1 MSSGLALRSE
11 PAPIRACT
19 VSRDVHRF
27 ALLIEDMETEL
38 GEAWGDLGLAEARS
52 FLDQPEAGTLEFLAL
67 AVTPDE
73 VRDLG
78 QVGELI
84 LAAKARGIRVV
95 LIAHDLS
102 PAALH
107 ELLRLGADD
116 FVPYPLAEGAL
127 RAAIGKIRA
136 AKPPATP
143 VLRLAAP
150 ETAAEAAVETPQAP
164 AEIAA
169 PPAPAVAAPAVA
181 PAAEKTEPVVIG
193 PRLDG
198 QAAVFAV
205 QGLAGGTGASTLA
218 VNLAWELATV
228 AKDKTP
234 TVCLM
239 DFDLQAGSVS
249 TFLDLPRRDLVVE
262 ILQEA
267 QSMDVEGFKQT
278 LLGYEGKL
286 SVFPAPPELLPLDL
300 IGPEEVGALLNLAT
314 QCFDIVIVDMPH
326 TMVMWTETV
335 LNRADVYFATME
347 LDMRSAQNAMRFLK
361 ALRGEGLPVEKLN
374 FVLNRAP
381 GLTDLTGKGRARK
394 LAESLGVK
402 IATWLPDGGKQVAQ
416 AGDHGQPLA
425 LGAKRNALR
434 KDIAKLAKGL
444 HKAMLGE
451 AKVGR

>member
-11 PAPIRACT
+11 PAPIIACT

-38 GEAWGDLGLAEARS
+38 GEAWGDLSFEEARS
-52 FLDQPEAGTLEFLAL
+52 FLDQPDAERLEFLAL

-78 QVGELI
+78 HVGELI
-84 LAAKARGIRVV
+84 VAAKARGIRIV
-95 LIAHDLS
+95 LIAHELT
-102 PAALH
+102 PAALR

-127 RAAIGKIRA
+127 RDAIDKIRA
-136 AKPPATP
+136 PKPPAPT
-143 VLRLAAP
+143 VLRLADAKTDAATETDAATP
-150 ETAAEAAVETPQAP
+150 EPEATPEIATPPAEPQKDTAAAITPA
-164 AEIAA
+164 
-169 PPAPAVAAPAVA
+169 
-181 PAAEKTEPVVIG
+181 VIG
-193 PRLDG
+193 PRLEG

-218 VNLAWELATV
+218 VNLAWELAT
-228 AKDKTP
+228 ATKDKAP
-234 TVCLM
+234 SVCLM

-249 TFLDLPRRDLVVE
+249 TFLDLPRRDLVIE
-262 ILQEA
+262 LLQEA
-267 QSMDVEGFKQT
+267 QSMDVEGFKQA
-278 LLGYEGKL
+278 LLGYEGKI

-300 IGPEEVGALLNLAT
+300 IGPEEMEALLNLAT

-335 LNRADVYFATME
+335 LNRADVYFATLE

-381 GLTDLTGKGRARK
+381 GLTDLNGKSRARK
-394 LAESLGVK
+394 LGESLGVK
-402 IATWLPDGGKQVAQ
+402 ITTWLPDGGKQVAQ

-425 LGAKRNALR
+425 LSAKRNALR
-434 KDIAKLAKGL
+434 KEIGKLAKGL
-444 HKAMLGE
+444 HKAMLGG